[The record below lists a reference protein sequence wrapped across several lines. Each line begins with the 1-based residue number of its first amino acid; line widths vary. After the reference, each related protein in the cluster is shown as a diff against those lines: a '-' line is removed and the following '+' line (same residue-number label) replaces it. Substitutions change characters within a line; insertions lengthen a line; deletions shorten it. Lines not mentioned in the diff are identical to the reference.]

1 MSKKIKYESMA
12 ILEEVFVKIKSV
24 KNYLMYINS
33 YFKNIAS
40 VIENLQINVAFS
52 KKKLLKSLKTC
63 KTKIR
68 SKNSSSDQKSC
79 IKL

>member
-1 MSKKIKYESMA
+1 MA

-52 KKKLLKSLKTC
+52 KKK
-63 KTKIR
+63 I
-68 SKNSSSDQKSC
+68 
-79 IKL
+79 IKKFKDV